1 MLYASLTFWLLVIVL
16 TAWGVHQLW
25 TAMVKPKVLNT
36 VLLPGT
42 LAAQVGHVL
51 GLLVTGATISNTTL
65 YGDGESGAPETT
77 PDPRPKIPIVGPVII
92 GMLPLVACATVIFF
106 VARLL
111 GAPVLGKIGAGTIG
125 PTLPTTTAGV
135 WQLLRDLITLVE
147 SIVSASL
154 AADFTS
160 WKTWLFLYL
169 LVCLA
174 VRMAPFPG
182 NLRGALGAILI
193 LGIGAA
199 TLSSLLDVADPR
211 VQNAWAVLNLTVAT
225 LLFLLLLSLLIRGGV
240 GLVKLFS
247 GQS

>member
-25 TAMVKPKVLNT
+25 IAMVKPKVVNT

-42 LAAQVGHVL
+42 LVAQVGHVL

-65 YGDGESGAPETT
+65 YGDGESGAPKTT
-77 PDPRPKIPIVGPVII
+77 ADPRPKIPIIGPVII
-92 GMLPLVACATVIFF
+92 GMLPFVACAVAIFF
-106 VARLL
+106 VVRLL
-111 GAPVLGKIGAGTIG
+111 GTPVLGKMSVGTIG
-125 PTLPTTTAGV
+125 TALPTTTAGV
-135 WQLLRDLITLVE
+135 WQLLRDLITLME
-147 SIVSASL
+147 STVGASL

-193 LGIGAA
+193 LGVGAA
-199 TLSSLLDVADPR
+199 AVSSLFDVADPH
-211 VQNAWAVLNLTVAT
+211 VQNAWAVLNLTVGT

-240 GLVKLFS
+240 GLVRLLGS
-247 GQS
+247 QP

>member
-1 MLYASLTFWLLVIVL
+1 MVYAAMTFWLLVIVL

-25 TAMVKPKVLNT
+25 SGMVKPKVLNT

-42 LAAQVGHVL
+42 LIAQIGHVL
-51 GLLVTGATISNTTL
+51 GLLVTGARVSNNTV
-65 YGDGESGAPETT
+65 YGDDESGTPETT
-77 PDPRPKIPIVGPVII
+77 SNPQPKIPVVGPVII
-92 GMLPLVACATVIFF
+92 GMLPLVACATAIFF

-111 GAPVLGKIGAGTIG
+111 GTPMLDRMTVDAVGPV
-125 PTLPTTTAGV
+125 LPTTLAGV
-135 WQLLRDLITLVE
+135 WQLLRDQITLVE
-147 SIVSASL
+147 SIVSATV

-169 LVCLA
+169 LICLA
-174 VRMAPFPG
+174 VRIAPFPG

-193 LGIGAA
+193 LGVA
-199 TLSSLLDVADPR
+199 TATISSLFDVADPR

-240 GLVKLFS
+240 GVARLLGS
-247 GQS
+247 ES